1 MSRWLHTLNLSGK
14 VLVLFGLLALA
25 PVAVSLA
32 TGDGEWRAFAKT
44 AGLAIVAGGGTAL
57 LTRRA
62 RADLKVR
69 HGFFLVLQ
77 VWVLLPLFGAIPI
90 LLIVDDVTLTKAYF
104 EAASGMTASG
114 GTVLSGID
122 ALPPSLNFWR
132 GEMIW
137 LGGMGLIVLTIAIL
151 PFLGVGGRQ
160 LLTTELPGPLKEQ
173 NLTPQI
179 TKTAKGLWLIYLSL
193 TLLCLLCYRL
203 AGMEWFDATVHSMT
217 TLALG
222 GFSSHDLSFGH
233 YDSVA
238 IEAVAIFFM
247 LVAGMNFA
255 THFSAFLSKDLRS
268 YWQDVEI
275 KAFLGIMAAA
285 VAAVTLFLW
294 ARGEYDTLAE
304 SLRYGAF
311 NTVSIATTTGYSNTD
326 FGAWPLFAPLL
337 MLMLANFAACGGST
351 GGGVK
356 MVRGIIL
363 WRQVGTESLKLLHP
377 KAFYDTKFGG
387 QTLPNRILVSVL
399 FFVLAYLASAVIL
412 MMMLVATGMDF
423 LTAFSAAVAS
433 ISNTGPG
440 LGDVGPAANYG
451 WLSDTQ
457 TWLCTFAM
465 LLGRLEILAFM
476 VALHPSFWRG

>member
-1 MSRWLHTLNLSGK
+1 MSRWLHTFNLSGK

-25 PVAVSLA
+25 PLLVSLA
-32 TGDGEWRAFAKT
+32 LDDGEWRAFALT
-44 AGLAIVAGGGTAL
+44 AALCIGTGAASILA
-57 LTRRA
+57 TRRTQG
-62 RADLKVR
+62 DLKVR

-90 LLIVDDVTLTKAYF
+90 LEIVDGITLTKAYF

-122 ALPPSLNFWR
+122 SLPPSLNFWR
-132 GEMIW
+132 GELIW

-193 TLLCLLCYRL
+193 TLLCMLSYWA
-203 AGMEWFDATVHSMT
+203 AGMDWMDAMVHSMT

-222 GFSSHDLSFGH
+222 GFSSHDASFAH
-233 YDSVA
+233 FDSVA
-238 IEAVAIFFM
+238 IETVSIVFM

-255 THFSAFLSKDLRS
+255 THFSAFLSRDLRA
-268 YWQDVEI
+268 YWGDIEI
-275 KAFLGIMAAA
+275 KTFLGVILAC
-285 VAAVTLFLW
+285 VAIVTLFLW
-294 ARGEYDTLAE
+294 DNGEYGTFLE

-311 NTVSIATTTGYSNTD
+311 NTVSIATTTGYSNAD
-326 FGAWPLFAPLL
+326 FGAWPLFAP
-337 MLMLANFAACGGST
+337 MLMLVMANFVACGGST
-351 GGGVK
+351 GGGIK
-356 MVRGIIL
+356 MVRCLIL
-363 WRQVGTESLKLLHP
+363 FKQVGTERLKLLHP
-377 KAFYDTKFGG
+377 KAFYDTKFG
-387 QTLPNRILVSVL
+387 THALPNRVLVSVL
-399 FFVLAYLASAVIL
+399 FFVLAYFASALIL
-412 MMMLVATGMDF
+412 MMLLLGTGMDF

-440 LGDVGPAANYG
+440 LGGVGPASNYSE
-451 WLSDTQ
+451 LSDTQ

-476 VALHPSFWRG
+476 VVVHPIFWRK

>member
-1 MSRWLHTLNLSGK
+1 MSRWLHTFNLSGK
-14 VLVLFGLLALA
+14 VLVLFGLLALL
-25 PVAVSLA
+25 PLPVSLA
-32 TGDGEWRAFAKT
+32 VGDGQWEAFVVT
-44 AGLAIVAGGGTAL
+44 SAL
-57 LTRRA
+57 SASCGAAAMALTVRTRS
-62 RADLKVR
+62 DLRQR

-77 VWVLLPLFGAIPI
+77 VWILLPLFGAVPI
-90 LLIVDDVTLTKAYF
+90 MMIVDDISLTEAYF

-122 ALPPSLNFWR
+122 ELPPSLNFWR

-179 TKTAKGLWLIYLSL
+179 TKTAKGLWLIYLGL
-193 TLLCLLCYRL
+193 TLLCMFSYWL
-203 AGMEWFDATVHSMT
+203 AGMTWFDAAVHSMT

-222 GFSSHDLSFGH
+222 GFSSHDASFGH
-233 YDSVA
+233 FDSVV
-238 IEAVAIFFM
+238 IECVAIVFM
-247 LVAGMNFA
+247 LIAGMNFA
-255 THFSAFLSKDLRS
+255 THFAAFLNRS
-268 YWQDVEI
+268 PRAYLGDIEI
-275 KAFLGIMAAA
+275 KSFLAVMAAA
-285 VAAVTLFLW
+285 VACVTLFLW
-294 ARGEYDTLAE
+294 AQGSYDTFGE
-304 SLRYGAF
+304 SLRYAAF

-326 FGAWPLFAPLL
+326 FNAWPLFAPML
-337 MLMLANFAACGGST
+337 MLALANFAACGGST

-356 MVRGIIL
+356 MVRSLIL
-363 WRQVGTESLKLLHP
+363 FRQIGTERLKLLHP
-377 KAFYDTKFGG
+377 KAFYDTKFGSAA
-387 QTLPNRILVSVL
+387 LPNRIIVSVL
-399 FFVLAYLASAVIL
+399 FFIIAYFASALVL
-412 MMMLVATGMDF
+412 MLLLIATGMDF

-440 LGDVGPAANYG
+440 LGDVGPAGNYSG
-451 WLSDTQ
+451 LTDVQ

-476 VALHPSFWRG
+476 VALHPMFWRN